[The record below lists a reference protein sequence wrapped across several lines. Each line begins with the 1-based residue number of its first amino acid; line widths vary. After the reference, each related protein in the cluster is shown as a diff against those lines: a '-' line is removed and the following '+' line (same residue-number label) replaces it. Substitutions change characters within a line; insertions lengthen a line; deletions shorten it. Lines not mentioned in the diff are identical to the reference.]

1 MYLTG
6 ALVVVVAVTV
16 AAAAPGIGAVDD
28 GTHAT
33 DRAVQTA
40 QHAQTQT
47 CPFPANTS
55 SESFDVSNLS
65 APSTVQP
72 GDEVMVSADVTNP
85 NDVPLIQCVEFRF
98 EGDVVERRGWALNP
112 NETETITFTV
122 SAEGLDE
129 GTYIHGIEARDT
141 GEVTTLTVSE
151 TPPPTASVV
160 FDNQTT
166 DGTSVTVANATLSDG
181 GFVAIHNESG
191 AIVGASAHLAP
202 GTHTNVSV
210 MLDTPVVENTT
221 LTAMP
226 HLDTNGNETFD
237 FVQTN
242 GSEDGPYTDDGAP
255 VTDEGLVTVV
265 SEPTTPNETTTTPN
279 GTATTPN
286 ETTTSP
292 NETATTPNETTTV
305 QSVLVV

>member
-6 ALVVVVAVTV
+6 TLVVVAVVTAV
-16 AAAAPGIGAVDD
+16 AAAPGIGTVDD

-40 QHAQTQT
+40 NQAQHGQTQAT
-47 CPFPANTS
+47 CPFPANAS

-72 GDEVMVSADVTNP
+72 GDEVVVSADISNP
-85 NDVPLIQCVEFRF
+85 NDAPLIQCVEFRF

-112 NETETITFTV
+112 NETETITFTLT
-122 SAEGLDE
+122 AEGLDD

-141 GEVTTLTVSE
+141 GEVATLTVSE
-151 TPPPTASVV
+151 TPPSTATVV
-160 FDNQTT
+160 FDNQTS

-191 AIVGASAHLAP
+191 AIVGASTYLAP

-210 MLDTPVVENTT
+210 VLDTPVVENTT

-242 GSEDGPYTDDGAP
+242 GDEDGPYTDDGTP
-255 VTDEGLVTVV
+255 VTDDGVVTVV
-265 SEPTTPNETTTTPN
+265 SEPTTTPNETTTTPN
-279 GTATTPN
+279 ETAT
-286 ETTTSP
+286 
-292 NETATTPNETTTV
+292 TTPNETTTV

>member
-6 ALVVVVAVTV
+6 TLVVVVAVT
-16 AAAAPGIGAVDD
+16 AAAASPGIGAVDD

-40 QHAQTQT
+40 QQSQHAQTQT
-47 CPFPANTS
+47 CPLPANTS

-85 NDVPLIQCVEFRF
+85 NDAPLIQCVEFRF

-122 SAEGLDE
+122 SADGLDE

-166 DGTSVTVANATLSDG
+166 DGASVTVANATLSDG

-191 AIVGASAHLAP
+191 AIVGASAYLAP

-210 MLDTPVVENTT
+210 VLDTPVVENTT

-226 HLDTNGNETFD
+226 HLDTNANETFD

-242 GSEDGPYTDDGAP
+242 GSEDGPYTDDGTP

-279 GTATTPN
+279 
-286 ETTTSP
+286 
-292 NETATTPNETTTV
+292 ETATTPNETTTV